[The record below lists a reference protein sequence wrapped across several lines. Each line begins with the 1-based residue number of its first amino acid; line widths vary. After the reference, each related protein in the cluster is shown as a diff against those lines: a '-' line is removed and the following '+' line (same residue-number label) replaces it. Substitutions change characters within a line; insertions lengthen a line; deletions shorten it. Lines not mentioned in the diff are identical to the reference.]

1 MTLPPWPLTWI
12 TQRKRLVSYQFIF
25 MSWSK
30 SQSHSRVL
38 DVDALTTLVL
48 LTSWQHS
55 TVKVT
60 RFTSST
66 DLKPV
71 PEDDDIPKQDME
83 EVTLPQSK
91 PKEID
96 RLSNSEP
103 KKDKETIDFNGE
115 EIKNKVTHMSAHQL
129 DEFNT
134 VPDEELKE
142 HE

>member
-66 DLKPV
+66 DFHFLL
-71 PEDDDIPKQDME
+71 DIALNK
-83 EVTLPQSK
+83 
-91 PKEID
+91 
-96 RLSNSEP
+96 NA
-103 KKDKETIDFNGE
+103 TISVDL
-115 EIKNKVTHMSAHQL
+115 VRSQ
-129 DEFNT
+129 
-134 VPDEELKE
+134 
-142 HE
+142 